1 VNQAVHPGVPGLV
14 EANLEV
20 NIEVNVKVNVDEHEK
35 RND

>member
-1 VNQAVHPGVPGLV
+1 VTK
-14 EANLEV
+14 ANLGV

>member
-1 VNQAVHPGVPGLV
+1 VNQAVYSGVTR
-14 EANLEV
+14 ANLGV